1 MVSTLV
7 LLSRPLWSSRRSD
20 QNGVAL
26 ITVLLVTGLITI
38 MAVAMLNRQQIDIRR
53 TGNIIAA
60 DQSLA
65 LARGGESWAVRLLIR
80 DKEKS
85 STDHLAEE
93 WAKGLPPIPVE
104 GGMVS
109 GVIVDL
115 QGRFN
120 INNLLAADSGLQA
133 KSRGQFQRLL
143 RICQIE
149 PESLDG
155 VVDWLDDDGDAG
167 WAEDWAY
174 ANLDTPYR
182 TANQPM
188 LSPSELRQVQGMSVQ
203 GYRCLEP
210 LICTLPAGTPLN
222 INTAPAEI
230 LASLAEDFPLVQ
242 AQNIVAAR
250 PLEGYAQIADFLAVP
265 ELAGTGLTQDGLT
278 LSSDFFL
285 AQSRAT
291 MGRGKSTLF
300 SILQRHEDGIKV
312 LRRTMGT
319 Y

>member
-1 MVSTLV
+1 MVSTLIV
-7 LLSRPLWSSRRSD
+7 LFRPLWSSRRSNQD
-20 QNGVAL
+20 GVAL
-26 ITVLLVTGLITI
+26 ITVLLVTALITI

-53 TGNIIAA
+53 TENIIAA
-60 DQSLA
+60 DQALA
-65 LARGGESWAVRLLIR
+65 LARGGESWALRLLIR

-93 WAKGLPPIPVE
+93 WAQGLPPIPVE

-120 INNLLAADSGLQA
+120 INNLLTADSKLQA

-155 VVDWLDDDGDAG
+155 VVDWLDDDGEEG

-182 TANQPM
+182 TADQPM
-188 LSPSELRQVQGMSVQ
+188 LSPSELRQVQGISAQ
-203 GYRCLEP
+203 GYHCLEP
-210 LICTLPAGTPLN
+210 LICTLPAGTTLN

-230 LASLAEDFPLVQ
+230 LASLAEDLPLVQ
-242 AQNIVAAR
+242 AQNIVTGR
-250 PLEGYAQIADFLAVP
+250 PREGYAHIADFLAVP
-265 ELAGTGLTQDGLT
+265 ELIGTGLTPDGLT

-285 AQSRAT
+285 VQSRAT
-291 MGRGKSTLF
+291 MGQGKTMLF